1 LRRWI
6 LKRIAVDVGGTFT
19 DFTIQDELSG
29 ELLIAKHL
37 TTPEDPSIG
46 VMKEIDRLAK
56 ERKIDLKEVSQVIHG
71 TTFPSN
77 LIIERKGKNT
87 FLITT
92 KGFKDVLENARI
104 KRYDLYDLFIDKPVP
119 LVPRRSIYEVT
130 ERMAYDGRIL
140 IPLNENEARGVIREL
155 VSLGAESIAICLLH
169 SYANPIHERML
180 KKIIEDEFP
189 GTYVSLSSEISA
201 NYKEYE
207 RTSTTVANAYLMK
220 GVAHYIK
227 NLKEQFEKRGFD
239 KNIYIMQ
246 SNGGIA
252 ASLTMERFPVHMVES
267 GPAAG
272 AQLSASFGKTLN
284 MENLLSFEMGG
295 TTAKICP
302 IVKGEPKIT
311 DEFEIEKI
319 KLRNG
324 SGLPI
329 NIPAIDMIEIGAG
342 GGSIARV
349 NMGLLIVGP
358 DSAGAMPGP
367 MCYGIGGQEPTVTDA
382 NLVLGYLNP
391 DFFAGGEMKLDP
403 VASAAGIRDKIARPL
418 GYSVE
423 QAAWGIYEVVTAN
436 MARATRVMTIERGY
450 DPRNFVLIA
459 FGGAGPMHGAR
470 VANTVGI
477 KKLIIPIFA
486 GVASALGMLITD
498 PKFHFS
504 RTYIAKLD
512 RIIMAKMKEIYQE
525 LEGIGLENLNRC
537 GAVGT
542 FKYFKSCD
550 MRYFGQGHEINV
562 PVLEEDLPESGAEM
576 LKAKFNEEYRRNY
589 GYVDE
594 RAEIEI
600 VTFKLTAVC
609 LRPKFELKTGPK
621 KSKGTDPKKGE
632 RKIYIPEEK
641 GFRSCPVYDREK
653 LYQGFEGTGPA
664 IVEERTSSTVI
675 FPGDALEV
683 DGLGNLM
690 ITLNEREKKGK

>member
-1 LRRWI
+1 M
-6 LKRIAVDVGGTFT
+6 AVDVGGTFT

-119 LVPRRSIYEVT
+119 LVPRRSIHEVT

-140 IPLNENEARGVIREL
+140 IPLNENEARRVIREL
-155 VSLGAESIAICLLH
+155 VSLGAESIAVCLLH

-272 AQLSASFGKTLN
+272 AQLSASFGKTLH

-319 KLRNG
+319 RLRNG

-403 VASAAGIRDKIARPL
+403 EASAAGIRDKIARPL

-470 VANTVGI
+470 VAKTVGI

-486 GVASALGMLITD
+486 GVASALGMLITN

-525 LEGIGLENLNRC
+525 LEAVGLENLNRC

-562 PVLEEDLPESGAEM
+562 PVLQDDLSENGAEM
-576 LKAKFNEEYRRNY
+576 LKTKFNEEYRRNY

-594 RAEIEI
+594 RAEIEV

-621 KSKGTDPKKGE
+621 NSKGTDPKKEE

-641 GFRSCPVYDREK
+641 GFRSCPVYDREN
-653 LYQGFEGTGPA
+653 LYQGFEATGPA

>member
-1 LRRWI
+1 
-6 LKRIAVDVGGTFT
+6 
-19 DFTIQDELSG
+19 
-29 ELLIAKHL
+29 
-37 TTPEDPSIG
+37 
-46 VMKEIDRLAK
+46 
-56 ERKIDLKEVSQVIHG
+56 
-71 TTFPSN
+71 
-77 LIIERKGKNT
+77 
-87 FLITT
+87 
-92 KGFKDVLENARI
+92 
-104 KRYDLYDLFIDKPVP
+104 
-119 LVPRRSIYEVT
+119 
-130 ERMAYDGRIL
+130 
-140 IPLNENEARGVIREL
+140 
-155 VSLGAESIAICLLH
+155 
-169 SYANPIHERML
+169 
-180 KKIIEDEFP
+180 
-189 GTYVSLSSEISA
+189 
-201 NYKEYE
+201 
-207 RTSTTVANAYLMK
+207 
-220 GVAHYIK
+220 
-227 NLKEQFEKRGFD
+227 
-239 KNIYIMQ
+239 
-246 SNGGIA
+246 
-252 ASLTMERFPVHMVES
+252 
-267 GPAAG
+267 
-272 AQLSASFGKTLN
+272 
-284 MENLLSFEMGG
+284 MENLLSFDMGG

-319 KLRNG
+319 RLRNG

-349 NMGLLIVGP
+349 SMGLLIVGP

-423 QAAWGIYEVVTAN
+423 QAAWGIYEIVTAN

-459 FGGAGPMHGAR
+459 FGGAGPMHASR
-470 VANTVGI
+470 VAKTVGI
-477 KKLIIPIFA
+477 KKLIIPVFA

-504 RTYIAKLD
+504 RTYIARLD
-512 RIIMAKMKEIYQE
+512 GIAMTKAREIYQE
-525 LEGIGLENLNRC
+525 LQAAGLENLKRC

-562 PVLEEDLPESGAEM
+562 PVLEEDLSENGAEM
-576 LKAKFNEEYRRNY
+576 LKARFNQEYRRNY

-594 RAEIEI
+594 GAEIEV

-609 LRPKFELKTGPK
+609 LTPRFQLKTGSN
-621 KSKGTDPKKGE
+621 KSKGIDPRKGE
-632 RKIYIPEEK
+632 REIYIPEEK
-641 GFRSCPVYDREK
+641 GFRSCPIYDREK
-653 LYQGFEGTGPA
+653 LYQGFKIKGPV
-664 IVEERTSSTVI
+664 IVEEKTSSTVV
-675 FPGDALEV
+675 FPEDVLEV

>member
-1 LRRWI
+1 LRRWV

-29 ELLIAKHL
+29 RLLIAKHL

-46 VMKEIDRLAK
+46 VMEEIDRLAR
-56 ERKIDLKEVSQVIHG
+56 EREIDLKEVSQVVHG

-119 LVPRRSIYEVT
+119 LVPRRSIHEVT
-130 ERMAYDGRIL
+130 ERMAYDGTVL
-140 IPLNENEARGVIREL
+140 IPLNENEAREVIKEL
-155 VSLGAESIAICLLH
+155 MSRGAESIAICLLH
-169 SYANPIHERML
+169 SYANPVHERML

-189 GTYVSLSSEISA
+189 GIYVSLSSEISA

-220 GVAHYIK
+220 GVTHYIK
-227 NLKEQFEKRGFD
+227 NLKEQFEKRGFV

-272 AQLSASFGKTLN
+272 AQLSAFFGKTLN

-319 KLRNG
+319 KLRSG

-349 NMGLLIVGP
+349 SMGLLVVGP

-367 MCYGIGGQEPTVTDA
+367 MCYAIGGQEPTVTDA
-382 NLVLGYLNP
+382 NVVLGYLNP

-403 VASAAGIRDKIARPL
+403 VASEAGIRDKIARPL

-423 QAAWGIYEVVTAN
+423 QAAWGIYEIVTAN

-450 DPRNFVLIA
+450 DPRNFVLMA
-459 FGGAGPMHGAR
+459 FGGAGPMHGSR
-470 VANTVGI
+470 VARTVGI
-477 KKLIIPIFA
+477 KRLIIPVFA

-512 RIIMAKMKEIYQE
+512 PIVMGRMKKIYQE
-525 LEGIGLENLNRC
+525 LEATGLENLNRC
-537 GAVGT
+537 GASGT
-542 FKYFKSCD
+542 FRYIKSSD

-562 PVLEEDLPESGAEM
+562 PVLEEDFSKNGAER
-576 LKAKFNEEYRRNY
+576 LKARFNEEYRRNY
-589 GYVDE
+589 GYVDDG
-594 RAEIEI
+594 AELEV

-609 LRPKFELKTGPK
+609 LRPKFDLKAGTH
-621 KSKGTDPKKGE
+621 KSKGVDPKKGE

-653 LYQGFEGTGPA
+653 LYQGFKATGPA
-664 IVEERTSSTVI
+664 IVEERTSSTVV
-675 FPGDALEV
+675 FPGDVLEV
-683 DGLGNLM
+683 DGLGNLE
-690 ITLNEREKKGK
+690 ITLNEMEKRRK

>member
-1 LRRWI
+1 
-6 LKRIAVDVGGTFT
+6 VDVGGTFT

-56 ERKIDLKEVSQVIHG
+56 EQKIDLKEVSQVIHG

-119 LVPRRSIYEVT
+119 LVPRRSIHEVT
-130 ERMAYDGRIL
+130 ERMAYDGTII
-140 IPLNENEARGVIREL
+140 IPLNENDARGVIKEL

-189 GTYVSLSSEISA
+189 ETYVSLSSEISA
-201 NYKEYE
+201 NHKEYE

-220 GVAHYIK
+220 GVAYYIK

-252 ASLTMERFPVHMVES
+252 ASSTMERFPVHMVES

-272 AQLSASFGKTLN
+272 AQLSASFGKTLH

-319 KLRNG
+319 KLRSG

-349 NMGLLIVGP
+349 NMGLLVVGP

-367 MCYGIGGQEPTVTDA
+367 MCYGIGGREPTVTDA

-391 DFFAGGEMKLDP
+391 AFFAGGEMKLDP
-403 VASAAGIRDKIARPL
+403 EASAAGIRDKIARPL

-436 MARATRVMTIERGY
+436 MARATRVMTIERGF
-450 DPRNFVLIA
+450 DPRNFAMIA
-459 FGGAGPMHGAR
+459 FGGAGPMHGSR
-470 VANTVGI
+470 VAKTAGI
-477 KKLIIPIFA
+477 KKVIIPIFA

-504 RTYIAKLD
+504 RTYIARLN
-512 RIIMAKMKEIYQE
+512 RGIMAKMNEIYQE
-525 LEGIGLENLNRC
+525 LEGLGLENLNRC
-537 GAVGT
+537 GSVGT
-542 FKYFKSCD
+542 FKFFKSCD
-550 MRYFGQGHEINV
+550 MRYLGQGHEINV
-562 PVLEEDLPESGAEM
+562 PVLEEDISLSGAEM
-576 LKAKFNEEYRRNY
+576 LKTKFNEEYRRNY

-594 RAEIEI
+594 RAEIEV

-609 LRPKFELKTGPK
+609 LRAKVELKTDSDKPK
-621 KSKGTDPKKGE
+621 STDPKKGE

-641 GFRSCPVYDREK
+641 RFRACPVYDRDK
-653 LYQGFEGTGPA
+653 LYQGFEATGPA

-690 ITLNEREKKGK
+690 ITLNDREKKEK

>member
-1 LRRWI
+1 

-29 ELLIAKHL
+29 KLLIAKHL

-46 VMKEIDRLAK
+46 VMEEIDRLAQ
-56 ERKIDLKEVSQVIHG
+56 EREIDLKEVSQVIHG

-119 LVPRRSIYEVT
+119 LVPRRSIREVT
-130 ERMAYDGRIL
+130 ERMAYDGTVL
-140 IPLNENEARGVIREL
+140 IPLNGNEAREVIREL
-155 VSLGAESIAICLLH
+155 VSRGAESIAICLLH
-169 SYANPIHERML
+169 SYANPAHERML

-189 GTYVSLSSEISA
+189 GIYVSLSSEISA

-220 GVAHYIK
+220 GVTHYIK
-227 NLKEQFEKRGFD
+227 NLKEQFEKRGFV

-272 AQLSASFGKTLN
+272 AQLSAFFGKTLH

-349 NMGLLIVGP
+349 SMGLLVVGP

-367 MCYGIGGQEPTVTDA
+367 MCYAIGGQEPTVTDA
-382 NLVLGYLNP
+382 NVVLGYLNP

-403 VASAAGIRDKIARPL
+403 VASEAGIRDKIARPL

-423 QAAWGIYEVVTAN
+423 QAAWGIYEIVTAN

-450 DPRNFVLIA
+450 DPRNFVLMA
-459 FGGAGPMHGAR
+459 FGGAGPMHGSR
-470 VANTVGI
+470 VARTVGI
-477 KKLIIPIFA
+477 KKLIIPVFA

-512 RIIMAKMKEIYQE
+512 HIVMGRMKKIYQE
-525 LEGIGLENLNRC
+525 LEAIGLENLNRC
-537 GAVGT
+537 GASGT
-542 FKYFKSCD
+542 FKYIKSCD

-562 PVLEEDLPESGAEM
+562 PVLEEDLSENGAER
-576 LKAKFNEEYRRNY
+576 LKARFNEEYRRNY

-594 RAEIEI
+594 GAELEV

-609 LRPKFELKTGPK
+609 LRPKFDLKTGTK
-621 KSKGTDPKKGE
+621 KSKGVDPKKGE

-641 GFRSCPVYDREK
+641 EFRSCPVYDREK
-653 LYQGFEGTGPA
+653 LYRGFEATGPA
-664 IVEERTSSTVI
+664 IVEERTSSTVV
-675 FPGDALEV
+675 FPGDVLEV
-683 DGLGNLM
+683 DGLGNLV
-690 ITLNEREKKGK
+690 ITLNEMEKKRK